1 MDKHV
6 FTGKTKEEA
15 IQNAIENLQELETNL
30 IIKVKEEQKG
40 GLFKSSRVE
49 IEVIEKRDIV
59 KYIKDFIITT
69 LKNAGYSVNVE
80 VKTKEEVPTYTIFSD
95 NDSLLIGKNGKNL
108 NALSLIV
115 KENIIKETGEPYR
128 FVIDV
133 NDYKEKNDQRLER
146 LARKLGREV
155 KLTKD
160 AVKLD
165 PMNSYERRIIHNT
178 LTKNKYVTTE
188 SEGEEPNR
196 YVVIKPVEREE
207 KSEEE

>member
-40 GLFKSSRVE
+40 GLFKSSKVE

-69 LKNAGYSVNVE
+69 LKNAGYTVNVE

-207 KSEEE
+207 KTEEE

>member
-40 GLFKSSRVE
+40 GLFKSSKVE

-59 KYIKDFIITT
+59 KYIKDFIINT
-69 LKNAGYSVNVE
+69 LKNAGYTVNVE

-115 KENIIKETGEPYR
+115 RENIIKETGQMYK

-146 LARKLGREV
+146 LARKLAREV
-155 KLTKD
+155 KLTKVE
-160 AVKLD
+160 VKLD

-188 SEGEEPNR
+188 STGEEPNR
-196 YVVIKPVEREE
+196 CVVIKPI
-207 KSEEE
+207 KEEE

>member
-49 IEVIEKRDIV
+49 IEKKKKRDIV

-115 KENIIKETGEPYR
+115 KENIIKETGQPYR

>member
-15 IQNAIENLQELETNL
+15 IQNAIENLQELENNL

-40 GLFKSSRVE
+40 GLFKSSKVE

-69 LKNAGYSVNVE
+69 LKNAGYTVNVE

-115 KENIIKETGEPYR
+115 KENIIKETGQPYR

-207 KSEEE
+207 KIEEE

>member
-15 IQNAIENLQELETNL
+15 IQNAIENLQELEENL
-30 IIKVKEEQKG
+30 IIKLKEEQKG
-40 GLFKSSRVE
+40 GLFKSSKVE
-49 IEVIEKRDIV
+49 IEVIEKRDVV

-69 LKNAGYSVNVE
+69 LKNAGYTVNVE

-115 KENIIKETGEPYR
+115 KENIIKEIGEPYK

-146 LARKLGREV
+146 LARKLAREV

-160 AVKLD
+160 EVKLD
-165 PMNSYERRIIHNT
+165 PMNSYERRIIHNA

-188 SEGEEPNR
+188 STGEEPNR
-196 YVVIKPVEREE
+196 CVVIKPIKEDE
-207 KSEEE
+207 